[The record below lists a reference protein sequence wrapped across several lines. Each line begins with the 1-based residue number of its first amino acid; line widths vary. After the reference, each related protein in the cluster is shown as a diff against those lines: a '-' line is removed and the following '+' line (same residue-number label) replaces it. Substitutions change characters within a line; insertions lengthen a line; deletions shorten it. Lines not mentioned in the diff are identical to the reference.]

1 LQSSLLQIPRG
12 AVGLLPSMCC
22 CTRLHRHQIH
32 LISYGCV
39 SFGLITTGLVFTVF
53 AIFQKDSQIGKVW
66 LAGPTTMVVGLVLCG
81 KVIIDWGPAMMH
93 AREGSI
99 DSRLDE
105 HLAQLQLM
113 KAPPNNNHG
122 YHHLMRGSHIP
133 MRLPEA
139 ETELGMSAA
148 GLVHPLHPA
157 IHHQNS
163 LVFANVNASSP
174 TLHSARNGHVR
185 AAVEHPDCII
195 YSQYESPTPHGST
208 SGADSSS
215 VHHSQLSTHTSSSAT
230 IVSPEHSV
238 KESSSCGY
246 KYGSIKKIP
255 PMRTMF
261 QGESFVMNERS
272 F

>member
-1 LQSSLLQIPRG
+1 
-12 AVGLLPSMCC
+12 SMCC

-105 HLAQLQLM
+105 HLAQHMMM
-113 KAPPNNNHG
+113 KAPHQHPNNNHG
-122 YHHLMRGSHIP
+122 YRMHPSPHMQ
-133 MRLPEA
+133 LPA
-139 ETELGMSAA
+139 IETDLGMGQK
-148 GLVHPLHPA
+148 GLVHPSLHQQ
-157 IHHQNS
+157 HNN
-163 LVFANVNASSP
+163 LVYANVNTHSP
-174 TLHSARNGHVR
+174 PPMHKRNGTVSNVR
-185 AAVEHPDCII
+185 ASEHPDCII
-195 YSQYESPTPHGST
+195 YSQYDTPQGST

-238 KESSSCGY
+238 KDASCGC
-246 KYGSIKKIP
+246 KYGSMKKPLP
-255 PMRTMF
+255 PMRTMY

>member
-1 LQSSLLQIPRG
+1 GSFFPL
-12 AVGLLPSMCC
+12 SMCC

-105 HLAQLQLM
+105 HMARQMMM

-122 YHHLMRGSHIP
+122 YHMTAHQMQ
-133 MRLPEA
+133 LPEV
-139 ETELGMSAA
+139 ETGLGMSSA
-148 GLVHPLHPA
+148 GIIRSSHPA
-157 IHHQNS
+157 VHQQSS
-163 LVFANVNASSP
+163 LVYANVNAGSP
-174 TLHSARNGHVR
+174 LTHKRNGHVSSVR
-185 AAVEHPDCII
+185 ASEHPDCII
-195 YSQYESPTPHGST
+195 YSQYDTPQGST
-208 SGADSSS
+208 SGGETSS

-230 IVSPEHSV
+230 IISPEHSV
-238 KESSSCGY
+238 KDASCGC
-246 KYGSIKKIP
+246 KYGSMRKTP
-255 PMRTMF
+255 PSMRTMY

>member
-1 LQSSLLQIPRG
+1 VRSGRLLHF
-12 AVGLLPSMCC
+12 SMCC

-105 HLAQLQLM
+105 HMVQQMMM
-113 KAPPNNNHG
+113 KAPPNNNYG
-122 YHHLMRGSHIP
+122 YHMRAPHP
-133 MRLPEA
+133 MQLPEA
-139 ETELGMSAA
+139 ETDLGMPSR
-148 GLVHPLHPA
+148 GMVHPIHPS
-157 IHHQNS
+157 IHQQNS
-163 LVFANVNASSP
+163 LVYANVNTHTPIA
-174 TLHSARNGHVR
+174 HKRNGNVASVR
-185 AAVEHPDCII
+185 ANEHPDCII
-195 YSQYESPTPHGST
+195 YSQYETPQGST

-238 KESSSCGY
+238 KDANCGC
-246 KYGSIKKIP
+246 KYGSMKKIP
-255 PMRTMF
+255 PMRTMY

-272 F
+272 FLI